1 MVTEHCALVMQSI
14 IERRLSGDNSSS
26 FPYAAA
32 PVIYKPPSSTA
43 ISQKVSEAGGKSQLN
58 RNTSVVQRK
67 GYTSDE
73 ELEELDSPLSSIID
87 KLPSSPTVARNG
99 KGQHMDQTARFSVN
113 ARYEL
118 LREVWLS

>member
-1 MVTEHCALVMQSI
+1 M
-14 IERRLSGDNSSS
+14 
-26 FPYAAA
+26 
-32 PVIYKPPSSTA
+32 
-43 ISQKVSEAGGKSQLN
+43 
-58 RNTSVVQRK
+58 VQRK

-87 KLPSSPTVARNG
+87 KLPSSPTVARNEN
-99 KGQHMDQTARFSVN
+99 GQHSDQTARVAVN

>member
-1 MVTEHCALVMQSI
+1 MIEHS
-14 IERRLSGDNSSS
+14 LSGDASSS

-32 PVIYKPPSSTA
+32 PVIYKPPSSNE
-43 ISQKVSEAGGKSQLN
+43 VLSEVGGQQSQLM
-58 RNTSVVQRK
+58 RNSSVIQRK

-73 ELEELDSPLSSIID
+73 ELEQLDSPLSYIID
-87 KLPSSPTVARNG
+87 KQPYLSLNLGRNG
-99 KGQHMDQTARFSVN
+99 NDQENMHVAVN